1 MRVIDPLSGKE
12 IAAHYAHLHTA
23 WTLKWHPRNPE
34 ILASGSAPGMIVLW
48 NVLDK
53 RIESRA
59 FVNSPE
65 MINSID
71 FHPSDD
77 LVLFCCSEEVY
88 LWNYNTNEAPQRVIF
103 MPQKTIEISL
113 FAGGGELLLIGSKS
127 VQDNRLGTIEEYLLT
142 ASDTVHVSQPI
153 TITTKALFLNYR
165 GLSVSKC
172 GMFLLCVVD
181 APSGIQQPTYGLT
194 SYGPALD
201 RGFWVP
207 TQAFDP
213 EMRDL
218 SNERSFTRIMQQNIH
233 ADVESEVEVESSF
246 HGEFERRY

>member
-1 MRVIDPLSGKE
+1 
-12 IAAHYAHLHTA
+12 
-23 WTLKWHPRNPE
+23 
-34 ILASGSAPGMIVLW
+34 
-48 NVLDK
+48 
-53 RIESRA
+53 
-59 FVNSPE
+59 
-65 MINSID
+65 
-71 FHPSDD
+71 
-77 LVLFCCSEEVY
+77 
-88 LWNYNTNEAPQRVIF
+88 

-172 GMFLLCVVD
+172 GMFLLCVVFVLIRFLSSD

-207 TQAFDP
+207 SQAFDP